1 MKKDKILH
9 KWEVPHEK
17 HFLLKPEAILLA
29 ILIVFVFLFSF
40 SSFDKKLFP
49 TVITVASFIAIFF
62 VINYLIRKL
71 YPLKEHYHITSSGI
85 KIKSKSGKKETKVNI
100 KFKDIKKFKLDKFF
114 HGGRI
119 ETKGKRHPLFFNTK
133 QEIEKL
139 EKILKKK
146 INLK

>member
-1 MKKDKILH
+1 MKKDKTLH

-29 ILIVFVFLFSF
+29 ILVVFVFLFSF

-49 TVITVASFIAIFF
+49 TIVTVVSFIAVFF
-62 VINYLIRKL
+62 VINYLVRKL
-71 YPLKEHYHITSSGI
+71 YPLKEKYHITSSGI
-85 KIKSKSGKKETKVNI
+85 TIKSKSGKKETKVNI
-100 KFKDIKKFKLDKFF
+100 KFKNIMKFKLDKFF

-119 ETKGKRHPLFFNTK
+119 ETKDKRHSLYFNTK

-139 EKILKKK
+139 EKIFKKK
-146 INLK
+146 IKN